1 MEGATGQEC
10 DNRKLQEEHGGQIP
24 QAQPHGL
31 ERGTKS
37 QKGLLP
43 RRELGG
49 IPYTAT
55 CTGGYGPP
63 NHRAQSAA
71 GADPDSIALADG
83 DPEFLWSRDA
93 TDIGITRDARDGKSI
108 HGDFNDR
115 D

>member
-10 DNRKLQEEHGGQIP
+10 GNRKLQEEHGGQIP

-31 ERGTKS
+31 EHGTES

-55 CTGGYGPP
+55 CAGGDG
-63 NHRAQSAA
+63 HRGQSAA

-83 DPEFLWSRDA
+83 DPEFLRSRDA
-93 TDIGITRDARDGKSI
+93 IDIGIIRNARDGKSI